1 MWDMNEVE
9 SIKYSRDYVY
19 IIIFDDGL
27 SAEIDFEPY
36 LVRGPIFEPLKDIE
50 YFKKATI
57 EGGTISWP
65 NGADISPESLYER
78 VERSATRGARQAP
91 GRGLQP
97 RTGVLVRVAGSWRS
111 RAR

>member
-65 NGADISPESLYER
+65 NGADISPESQYER
-78 VERSATRGARQAP
+78 VESANNRSQADWP
-91 GRGLQP
+91 SASL
-97 RTGVLVRVAGSWRS
+97 
-111 RAR
+111 RASG

>member
-9 SIKYSRDYVY
+9 SITYSRAYVY
-19 IIIFDDGL
+19 IVVFDDGL
-27 SAEIDFEPY
+27 SAEVDFEPY
-36 LVRGPIFEPLKDIE
+36 LSRGPIFEPLKETE

-78 VERSATRGARQAP
+78 VENASKG
-91 GRGLQP
+91 P
-97 RTGVLVRVAGSWRS
+97 RTDRSPDSLRAGH
-111 RAR
+111 

>member
-36 LVRGPIFEPLKDIE
+36 LERGPIFEPLKDIE

-57 EGGTISWP
+57 EG
-65 NGADISPESLYER
+65 ARSPGQTALTSRLK
-78 VERSATRGARQAP
+78 ACTKG
-91 GRGLQP
+91 
-97 RTGVLVRVAGSWRS
+97 W
-111 RAR
+111 RARTTVRRRIGRRRRCGLTAET

>member
-19 IIIFDDGL
+19 IIAFDDAL

-36 LVRGPIFEPLKDIE
+36 LVRGPIFEPLKNIE

-57 EGGTISWP
+57 DGGTISWP

-78 VERSATRGARQAP
+78 VESVNDRSHADWPPASLQAN
-91 GRGLQP
+91 R
-97 RTGVLVRVAGSWRS
+97 
-111 RAR
+111 

>member
-9 SIKYSRDYVY
+9 HIEYSHNYVY
-19 IIIFDDGL
+19 RVVFDNGL

-36 LVRGPIFEPLKDIE
+36 LVRGPIFEPLKDME

-65 NGADISPESLYER
+65 NGADISPESLYEK
-78 VERSATRGARQAP
+78 VESANKRLQSDWPSASLQAN
-91 GRGLQP
+91 R
-97 RTGVLVRVAGSWRS
+97 
-111 RAR
+111 